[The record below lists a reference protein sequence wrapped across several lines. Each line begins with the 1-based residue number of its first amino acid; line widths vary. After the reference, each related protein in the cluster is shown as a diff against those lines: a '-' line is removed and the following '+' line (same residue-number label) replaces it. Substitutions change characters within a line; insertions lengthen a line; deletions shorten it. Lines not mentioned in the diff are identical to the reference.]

1 MAKRR
6 SLRSYAQTNV
16 SPGQSRDVIEKLLGR
31 IGVDAFRWTNT
42 VQAEGIEFMWPR
54 PEGAPIGYRLVI
66 HFDAPAKRA
75 QMLRALFW
83 YLKAKIEAIE
93 FGLLDT
99 EQAFLP
105 HMLTPGGQTVFER
118 IQDGNVEALIG
129 PDLIALPPGAD
140 DAST

>member
-1 MAKRR
+1 MTRR
-6 SLRSYAQTNV
+6 SSLQSYAQTRV
-16 SPGQSRDVIEKLLGR
+16 TPGQSHDVIEKLLGR
-31 IGVDAFRWTNT
+31 IGVELFRWTS
-42 VQAEGIEFMWPR
+42 AIDREGIEFMWPR
-54 PEGAPIGYRLVI
+54 PEGEPVGYRLI
-66 HFDAPAKRA
+66 ICFDSPARRA

-118 IQDGNVEALIG
+118 IQDGGMEALIG
-129 PDLIALPPGAD
+129 PDMIALPPGND
-140 DAST
+140 DAQT

>member
-1 MAKRR
+1 MSEHR
-6 SLRSYAQTNV
+6 SLHSYAQTNV
-16 SPGQSRDVIEKLLGR
+16 PPGRSRDVIERLLSR
-31 IGVDAFRWTNT
+31 IGVETFRWTNT
-42 VQAEGIEFMWPR
+42 ADAEGIEFLWPR
-54 PEGAPIGYRLVI
+54 PEGSPVGFRLVI
-66 HFDAPAKRA
+66 RFDTPARRA

-118 IQDGNVEALIG
+118 IQDGDMEALIG
-129 PDLIALPPGAD
+129 PDMIALPSGGD
-140 DAST
+140 DA

>member
-1 MAKRR
+1 MAERR
-6 SLRSYAQTNV
+6 SLTSYAHTRV
-16 SPGQSRDVIEKLLGR
+16 SPGQSRDVIEKLLAR
-31 IGVDAFRWTNT
+31 IGVEAFRWTNT
-42 VQAEGIEFMWPR
+42 VNAEGIEFMWPR
-54 PEGAPIGYRLVI
+54 PEGSSVGYRLVI
-66 HFDAPAKRA
+66 HFGSQAQRA

-118 IQDGNVEALIG
+118 VQEGGMEALIG
-129 PDLIALPPGAD
+129 PDMIALPTGEQP
-140 DAST
+140 

>member
-1 MAKRR
+1 M
-6 SLRSYAQTNV
+6 
-16 SPGQSRDVIEKLLGR
+16 
-31 IGVDAFRWTNT
+31 
-42 VQAEGIEFMWPR
+42 
-54 PEGAPIGYRLVI
+54 GYRLVI
-66 HFDAPAKRA
+66 HFGSQAQRA

-118 IQDGNVEALIG
+118 VQEGDMEALIG
-129 PDLIALPPGAD
+129 PDMIALPAGEDP
-140 DAST
+140 